1 MNAKGFAW
9 CCLIVLAGLSL
20 PSICPAQTPPPG
32 AAPPAIKLTD
42 ALTRAR
48 QYAGQIQSANLAVL
62 QAREDTAQA
71 RAARL
76 PSLSALN
83 QFLYTEGNGTPS
95 GVFVANDGVHIYN
108 EQAVLHQEL
117 LAVARNG
124 EVRRASAAEALA
136 RAKVEVAA
144 RGLNATIVQD
154 YYAIVSAQRHLAN
167 GQISVREAERFL
179 AITQDLEKGGE
190 SAHADVIKAQ
200 IDLEQR
206 RRDLREAEA
215 AIEKAKISLGVL
227 IFPNFSS
234 SFEVIDDLA
243 PSAALPELDE
253 ARSQAA
259 ASNPD
264 LKSAQASLLQSGYD
278 ISVARYGYLPSLGID
293 FFYGIDAN
301 QFAVRT
307 NYPTQAT
314 GRSTLPDT
322 EVDGRKNLGYAAAVT
337 LNVPLWNWGAT
348 HSKVKQAEEKREQ
361 AQLDLA
367 LTRRTLASAVASM
380 YAEARAAQSQLDSLR
395 NSVDLAAESLRLTVL
410 RYQAGEAVALE
421 VSDAQST
428 VTTAR
433 NAYDDGQ
440 ARYQVALDNLKIL
453 TGTL

>member
-1 MNAKGFAW
+1 
-9 CCLIVLAGLSL
+9 
-20 PSICPAQTPPPG
+20 
-32 AAPPAIKLTD
+32 
-42 ALTRAR
+42 
-48 QYAGQIQSANLAVL
+48 
-62 QAREDTAQA
+62 
-71 RAARL
+71 
-76 PSLSALN
+76 
-83 QFLYTEGNGTPS
+83 
-95 GVFVANDGVHIYN
+95 
-108 EQAVLHQEL
+108 
-117 LAVARNG
+117 
-124 EVRRASAAEALA
+124 
-136 RAKVEVAA
+136 
-144 RGLNATIVQD
+144 VQD

-167 GQISVREAERFL
+167 GQISVREAERFV

-234 SFEVIDDLA
+234 SFEVVDDLA
-243 PSAALPELDE
+243 PAAALPELEE
-253 ARSQAA
+253 ARTQAA
-259 ASNPD
+259 ATNPD

-278 ISVARYGYLPSLGID
+278 ISVARYGYLPSLGVD

-301 QFAVRT
+301 QFAART
-307 NYPTQAT
+307 SYPTPSS

-322 EVDGRKNLGYAAAVT
+322 EVEGRKNLGYSAAIT

-348 HSKVKQAEEKREQ
+348 HSKVKQAEEKRDQ

-367 LTRRTLASAVASM
+367 LTQRTLDSAVAAM

-395 NSVDLAAESLRLTVL
+395 GSVDLAAESLRLTVL

-433 NAYDDGQ
+433 NAYDDGL

>member
-1 MNAKGFAW
+1 MNSKAFAW
-9 CCLIVLAGLSL
+9 CWPFALAGLSL
-20 PSICPAQTPPPG
+20 PSICPAQTTPPG
-32 AAPPAIKLTD
+32 AAPPAIKLAD

-83 QFLYTEGNGTPS
+83 QFLYTEGNGTQS
-95 GVFVANDGVHIYN
+95 GVFVANDGVHVYN
-108 EQAVLHQEL
+108 EQAVLHQEM
-117 LAVARNG
+117 LAIVRNA
-124 EVRRASAAEALA
+124 EVRRAAAAEALA

-144 RGLNATIVQD
+144 RGLDATVVGD
-154 YYAIVSAQRHLAN
+154 YYAIVSAQRHFVNA
-167 GQISVREAERFL
+167 QTSVREAERFL

-190 SAHADVIKAQ
+190 SAHSDVIKAQ

-215 AIEKAKISLGVL
+215 AIEKTKIALGVL
-227 IFPNFSS
+227 IFSSFSS
-234 SFEVIDDLA
+234 SFDVVDDLA
-243 PSAALPELDE
+243 PAAALPELAE

-264 LKSAQASLLQSGYD
+264 LKSAQASLLQSGD
-278 ISVARYGYLPSLGID
+278 EISVARYGYLPSLSLD

-301 QFAVRT
+301 QFAART
-307 NYPTQAT
+307 GYPTPAT

-322 EVDGRKNLGYAAAVT
+322 EVEGRKNLGYAAAVT

-348 HSKVKQAEEKREQ
+348 HSKVKQAEEKRDQ
-361 AQLDLA
+361 ARLDLA
-367 LTRRTLASAVASM
+367 LTRRTLDSAVAAM

-395 NSVDLAAESLRLTVL
+395 RSVDLAAESLRLTVL

-421 VSDAQST
+421 VVDAQTT

-433 NAYDDGQ
+433 NAYDDGL